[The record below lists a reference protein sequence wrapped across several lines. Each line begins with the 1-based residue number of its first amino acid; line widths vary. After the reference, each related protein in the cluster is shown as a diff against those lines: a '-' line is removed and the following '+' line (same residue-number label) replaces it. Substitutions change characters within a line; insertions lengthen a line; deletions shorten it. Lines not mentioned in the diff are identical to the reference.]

1 MPKRRKLCPAT
12 IIAESV
18 ALGREQ
24 KTSPAHPWPR
34 WSTDSSSIARTPPA
48 AQRCRREPLP
58 HRELCREMDSDAPK
72 IDAAAYAAQMMRI
85 EEQRNAAC
93 RQGDAVMLRLL
104 AERHAWLN
112 HRFWGR
118 SLN

>member
-1 MPKRRKLCPAT
+1 
-12 IIAESV
+12 
-18 ALGREQ
+18 
-24 KTSPAHPWPR
+24 
-34 WSTDSSSIARTPPA
+34 
-48 AQRCRREPLP
+48 
-58 HRELCREMDSDAPK
+58 MDSEAPK

-93 RQGDAVMLRLL
+93 RQGDAVTLRLL